1 MEPLHDQKKAN
12 RFLEGD
18 TFYPTGHIII
28 GLADGETAE
37 QARKSLMDGGVVED
51 HVTVIPAEEMAR
63 EARENLKGVSLLS
76 VGASIPT
83 REKQLQLAEQGVHFL
98 MVYAPEDEDE
108 ERVLQRLAG
117 REVRYAVKY
126 RRLVIENL
134 MNRLGSTSDEQEPAR
149 VS

>member
-1 MEPLHDQKKAN
+1 MEPLHDQKTAN

-18 TFYPTGHIII
+18 TFYPTGHIIFGFASAEAALRI
-28 GLADGETAE
+28 GTSLTA
-37 QARKSLMDGGVVED
+37 GGVPED
-51 HVTVIPAEEMAR
+51 HVTHIPAEEMAR
-63 EARENLKGVSLLS
+63 EARENLQGVSLFS

-98 MVYAPEDEDE
+98 MVYAPEDDDE
-108 ERVLQRLAG
+108 ERVLQRLRG
-117 REVRYAVKY
+117 QDVRYAVKY

-134 MNRLGSTSDEQEPAR
+134 LGRLASSSPAQEPAR